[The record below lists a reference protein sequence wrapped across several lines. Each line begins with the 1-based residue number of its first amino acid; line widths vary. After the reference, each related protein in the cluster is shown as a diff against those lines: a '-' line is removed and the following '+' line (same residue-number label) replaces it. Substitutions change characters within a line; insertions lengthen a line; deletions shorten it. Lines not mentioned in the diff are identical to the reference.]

1 MPNPNVAS
9 LLEQGHNQLDRGE
22 YQAALQIFQQAAV
35 LEPENPKVS
44 YGLGL
49 TCYRL
54 EQYHESIEYLNKAL
68 RIKPNYILALV
79 WRGLAC
85 QKIDPQQAQADF
97 DRAIA
102 LIPQDSEDWQGRG
115 IVLNELQGHE
125 EAIASYDQALKIN
138 PNNDKAWYIR
148 GITLSD
154 LKRYEKA
161 VASYDQALKIKPD
174 NDQAWYI
181 RGITLSDLKRYE
193 EAVASYDQALKI
205 NPNNDKAWYIRGITL
220 SDLKRYEEAIASY
233 DQALKINPN
242 NDKAWYIRGI
252 TLSDLKRY
260 EEAIASFDQALKIKP
275 NNDEAWYI
283 RGIVLRVL
291 ERHEEAV
298 ASFDQTLKIKPDNDE
313 AWYIRGITLWD
324 LKRHEEAVASFDQTL
339 KIKPDNDKAWY
350 IRGIT
355 LSDLERHEEAVAS
368 FDQTLKIKPNN
379 DKAWYIR
386 GITLSDL
393 ERHEEAVAS
402 FDQTLKINPNNDKA
416 WYIRGITL
424 SDLKRYEEAVASYD
438 QVLKIKPDNDEA
450 WYIRGIVLW
459 NLERYE
465 EAVASYD
472 QVLKIKPDNDSA
484 WYIRGIVLWNL
495 ERYEEAVA
503 SYDQV
508 LKIKPDNDEAW
519 YMRGIVLSHLERYEE
534 AVASFD
540 QAIEFKPDFDSAWYN
555 RGNALSNLGRYE
567 EAVASFDQVL
577 KIKPDDD
584 SAWYNRGFALLN
596 LKRYEEAVA
605 SYDQVLKIK
614 PDNDEAWNNRGIAL
628 LNLGRYEEAV
638 ASFDQVLKIKPD
650 NDSAWY
656 MRGNALLNLGRHE
669 EAVASFDQVLK
680 IKPDFD
686 WAWFYR
692 GIALVYLGR
701 YEEAVASFDQAIEF
715 KLDFDW
721 AWFYRGIALVYLERY
736 EEAVASYDKAI
747 ELKPDKHE
755 ALVNKGNVLVKL
767 KRDTEAIEFY
777 NRALNCI
784 DPQWWEAWNK
794 NQGLANI
801 SALNEE
807 AAVKISVQIPT
818 PNDQQTTIELR
829 LEKSK
834 QLQYYMMQQP
844 SLFSDL
850 SEAKKSYEEALEF
863 LTFDNFP
870 EQHLQFLQE
879 LLKVYSSDNPEEFQK
894 NLEKGTQ
901 QLEELNREPKS
912 EQARIKLDRK
922 LAAFNQMRV
931 DILAQSTDP
940 EKHIEALETA
950 EVRKNTCLAWLREG
964 SIYQPP
970 TGFEFKQTEKLLN
983 PKTAAIYW
991 HLSPIAITTFIIKHN
1006 EPLKILQLQL
1016 PSKLQQGGYS
1026 PYFYQ
1031 LQRFESWMQQWKK
1044 SYQDYCNVSN
1054 TDKKTTPW
1062 RKNMKSI
1069 LETLGEILEIK
1080 RIVQDNLQDVDNLI
1094 LIPHRELHLLPL
1106 DYLFKDKDFI
1116 ITYLPSFQIG
1126 LQLLELPSNSEN
1138 TDSQK
1143 LLNIEMHL
1151 NKLSYTII
1159 QSAALYHLYPS
1170 YGKLPDPPLTK
1181 TNLIK
1186 ALGEYEGYF
1195 HFTGHGYHIL
1205 DRPRE
1210 SALAL
1215 ADTEKLTLGD
1225 IFECQELDLRKYQ
1238 LICLSACETGI
1249 TSQEFSKERI
1259 IDEYVGLVSGFL
1271 AKGANNVVSTL
1282 WRVDELPTTLLIIKF
1297 YQLLKQRQTPTIAL
1311 RKAKDWLRQLTYK
1324 DLAKWYRDLAKKLN
1338 EPHSRAYLKTEAEII
1353 EDDTKKK
1360 ESTEPPYA
1368 HPYYSAGFILTGK
1381 PSTTG

>member
-1 MPNPNVAS
+1 MPNPSVAS
-9 LLEQGHNQLDRGE
+9 LLEQGHNQLNRGE
-22 YQAALQIFQQAAV
+22 YQAVLEIFQQAAV

-54 EQYHESIEYLNKAL
+54 EQHHESIEYLNKAL

-79 WRGLAC
+79 WRGLAY
-85 QKIDPQQAQADF
+85 QKIDPQQTQADF

-102 LIPQDSEDWQGRG
+102 FTPQDSEDWQGRG
-115 IVLNELQGHE
+115 IALNKLQ
-125 EAIASYDQALKIN
+125 
-138 PNNDKAWYIR
+138 
-148 GITLSD
+148 
-154 LKRYEKA
+154 
-161 VASYDQALKIKPD
+161 
-174 NDQAWYI
+174 
-181 RGITLSDLKRYE
+181 RYE

-205 NPNNDKAWYIRGITL
+205 NPNNDKTWYIRGIAL
-220 SDLKRYEEAIASY
+220 RNLKRYEEAIESY
-233 DQALKINPN
+233 HQALKINPNNDEAWYIRGIALGILKRYEEAIESYNQALKINPN

-252 TLSDLKRY
+252 ALRNLKRY
-260 EEAIASFDQALKIKP
+260 EEAIESYHQALKINPNNDKTWYIRGINLGILERYEEAIESYDQALKINPNNDKTWCIRGIALSDLERYKEAIESYDQALKINPNNDEAWNIRGITLMDLKRYQEAIESYDQALKINPDDDKTWNIRGIALRNLERYEEAIESYHQALKINP

-283 RGIVLRVL
+283 RGIALGILKHYEEAIESYHQALKINPDDDKAWYIRGINLGIL
-291 ERHEEAV
+291 ERYEEAIESYHQALKINPNNHEAWYIRGIALGILKRNEEAV
-298 ASFDQTLKIKPDNDE
+298 ASFDQALKIKPDDDE
-313 AWYIRGITLWD
+313 AWYYRG
-324 LKRHEEAVASFDQTL
+324 
-339 KIKPDNDKAWY
+339 N
-350 IRGIT
+350 
-355 LSDLERHEEAVAS
+355 
-368 FDQTLKIKPNN
+368 
-379 DKAWYIR
+379 
-386 GITLSDL
+386 
-393 ERHEEAVAS
+393 
-402 FDQTLKINPNNDKA
+402 
-416 WYIRGITL
+416 
-424 SDLKRYEEAVASYD
+424 
-438 QVLKIKPDNDEA
+438 VLRD
-450 WYIRGIVLW
+450 WR
-459 NLERYE
+459 
-465 EAVASYD
+465 
-472 QVLKIKPDNDSA
+472 
-484 WYIRGIVLWNL
+484 
-495 ERYEEAVA
+495 
-503 SYDQV
+503 
-508 LKIKPDNDEAW
+508 
-519 YMRGIVLSHLERYEE
+519 RYEE

-540 QAIEFKPDFDSAWYN
+540 
-555 RGNALSNLGRYE
+555 
-567 EAVASFDQVL
+567 
-577 KIKPDDD
+577 
-584 SAWYNRGFALLN
+584 
-596 LKRYEEAVA
+596 
-605 SYDQVLKIK
+605 
-614 PDNDEAWNNRGIAL
+614 
-628 LNLGRYEEAV
+628 
-638 ASFDQVLKIKPD
+638 
-650 NDSAWY
+650 
-656 MRGNALLNLGRHE
+656 
-669 EAVASFDQVLK
+669 
-680 IKPDFD
+680 
-686 WAWFYR
+686 
-692 GIALVYLGR
+692 
-701 YEEAVASFDQAIEF
+701 
-715 KLDFDW
+715 
-721 AWFYRGIALVYLERY
+721 
-736 EEAVASYDKAI
+736 KAI
-747 ELKPDKHE
+747 ELKPNKHE

-794 NQGLANI
+794 NQGFVNI

-829 LEKSK
+829 LKKSK

-870 EQHLQFLQE
+870 EQYLQFLQE
-879 LLKVYSSDNPEEFQK
+879 LLKVYSWDNPEEFQK

-912 EQARIKLDRK
+912 EQARIKIDRK

-970 TGFEFKQTEKLLN
+970 TGFDFKQTQKLLN

-991 HLSPIAITTFIIKHN
+991 HFSPIAITTFIIKHN
-1006 EPLKILQLQL
+1006 EPLKILQPQL
-1016 PSKLQQGGYS
+1016 PSESQQGGNS

-1044 SYQDYCNVSN
+1044 SYQDYCKVSN
-1054 TDKKTTPW
+1054 TDKETTPW
-1062 RKNMKSI
+1062 RKNMKSM

-1080 RIVQDNLQDVDNLI
+1080 RIVQDDLQDVDNLI

-1126 LQLLELPSNSEN
+1126 LELLELPSNSEN

-1170 YGKLPDPPLTK
+1170 YGKLPDPPATK

-1259 IDEYVGLVSGFL
+1259 IDEYVGLVSGFI

-1324 DLAKWYRDLAKKLN
+1324 DLAKWYRDLAKELN

-1360 ESTEPPYA
+1360 ESTEHPYA

-1381 PSTTG
+1381 PNTTG

>member
-1 MPNPNVAS
+1 
-9 LLEQGHNQLDRGE
+9 
-22 YQAALQIFQQAAV
+22 
-35 LEPENPKVS
+35 
-44 YGLGL
+44 
-49 TCYRL
+49 
-54 EQYHESIEYLNKAL
+54 
-68 RIKPNYILALV
+68 
-79 WRGLAC
+79 
-85 QKIDPQQAQADF
+85 
-97 DRAIA
+97 
-102 LIPQDSEDWQGRG
+102 
-115 IVLNELQGHE
+115 E
-125 EAIASYDQALKIN
+125 E
-138 PNNDKAWYIR
+138 
-148 GITLSD
+148 
-154 LKRYEKA
+154 A
-161 VASYDQALKIKPD
+161 VASCDQALKIKPD
-174 NDQAWYI
+174 NDSAWNIRGIALWILKRYEEAVASCDQALKIKPDNDSAWNIRGIALWILERYEEAVASFDQALKFNPNNDQAWYI
-181 RGITLSDLKRYE
+181 RGIVLSVLERYE

-205 NPNNDKAWYIRGITL
+205 QPNNH
-220 SDLKRYEEAIASY
+220 
-233 DQALKINPN
+233 
-242 NDKAWYIRGI
+242 
-252 TLSDLKRY
+252 
-260 EEAIASFDQALKIKP
+260 
-275 NNDEAWYI
+275 EAWYI
-283 RGIVLRVL
+283 RGNVLR
-291 ERHEEAV
+291 
-298 ASFDQTLKIKPDNDE
+298 
-313 AWYIRGITLWD
+313 D
-324 LKRHEEAVASFDQTL
+324 L
-339 KIKPDNDKAWY
+339 
-350 IRGIT
+350 G
-355 LSDLERHEEAVAS
+355 
-368 FDQTLKIKPNN
+368 
-379 DKAWYIR
+379 
-386 GITLSDL
+386 
-393 ERHEEAVAS
+393 
-402 FDQTLKINPNNDKA
+402 
-416 WYIRGITL
+416 
-424 SDLKRYEEAVASYD
+424 RYEKAVASYD
-438 QVLKIKPDNDEA
+438 Q
-450 WYIRGIVLW
+450 
-459 NLERYE
+459 
-465 EAVASYD
+465 
-472 QVLKIKPDNDSA
+472 
-484 WYIRGIVLWNL
+484 
-495 ERYEEAVA
+495 
-503 SYDQV
+503 
-508 LKIKPDNDEAW
+508 
-519 YMRGIVLSHLERYEE
+519 
-534 AVASFD
+534 
-540 QAIEFKPDFDSAWYN
+540 
-555 RGNALSNLGRYE
+555 
-567 EAVASFDQVL
+567 
-577 KIKPDDD
+577 
-584 SAWYNRGFALLN
+584 
-596 LKRYEEAVA
+596 
-605 SYDQVLKIK
+605 
-614 PDNDEAWNNRGIAL
+614 
-628 LNLGRYEEAV
+628 
-638 ASFDQVLKIKPD
+638 
-650 NDSAWY
+650 
-656 MRGNALLNLGRHE
+656 
-669 EAVASFDQVLK
+669 
-680 IKPDFD
+680 
-686 WAWFYR
+686 
-692 GIALVYLGR
+692 
-701 YEEAVASFDQAIEF
+701 
-715 KLDFDW
+715 
-721 AWFYRGIALVYLERY
+721 
-736 EEAVASYDKAI
+736 AI

-767 KRDTEAIEFY
+767 KRNTEAIEFY
-777 NRALNCI
+777 NRALNFI
-784 DPQWWEAWNK
+784 DPQWWEAWSK

-912 EQARIKLDRK
+912 EQERITLDSK

-964 SIYQPP
+964 SIYQPLS
-970 TGFEFKQTEKLLN
+970 GFDFKQTEKLLN

-991 HLSPIAITTFIIKHN
+991 HLSPVAITTFIIKHN
-1006 EPLKILQLQL
+1006 EPLKILQPQL
-1016 PSKLQQGGYS
+1016 PSESQQGGNS

-1054 TDKKTTPW
+1054 TDKETTPW
-1062 RKNMKSI
+1062 RKNMKSM

-1080 RIVQDNLQDVDNLI
+1080 RIVQDDLQDVDNLI

-1126 LQLLELPSNSEN
+1126 LELLELPSNSEN

-1324 DLAKWYRDLAKKLN
+1324 HLAKWYRDLAKELN